1 MRGLDDITDPV
12 DVNLGKFQERVG
24 DREACYAAIHGIAET
39 DTTQRLNNNN
49 NNMCSTSSTRFI
61 WALLCLVTQLC
72 PTLCDPMNCG
82 LPGSSVHGD
91 SPGKNTGMGSLS
103 LLQEIFP
110 TQKSNWGLLH
120 CRWILYQLSY
130 QESPISSGGTI
141 SSLHLA
147 NTLKCVK

>member
-82 LPGSSVHGD
+82 LPGSSVRGD

-103 LLQEIFP
+103 LLQEIFL
-110 TQKSNWGLLH
+110 TQKSNQGLMH
-120 CRWILYQLSY
+120 CKQIPLPVELPGKPVFS
-130 QESPISSGGTI
+130 
-141 SSLHLA
+141 
-147 NTLKCVK
+147 